1 MATEGENT
9 GSLAGV
15 RVVDLTRVLSGP
27 FATMLLADQGAEIV
41 KIEPLEGDP
50 TRGFGPWLEEDVEQL
65 HSGYF
70 LSINRNKK
78 SIAVDLRK
86 PEGREIVLRLAR
98 DADMLVENFRPGV
111 MERLGLSYETLAKEN
126 PRLVYG
132 ALRGFGDPRSGESPY
147 AGWPAFDVVAQAMGG
162 IMGITG
168 PDAATP
174 TKVGPGV
181 GDLVPALFLAVG
193 LLSALHRA
201 RETGRGQ
208 FVDIA
213 MYDAIVALCERM
225 VYQYSFTGK
234 PPHPEGN
241 SHPILCPFGLF
252 PVSDGL
258 VSVGCPQ
265 DSFWAALCREIGD
278 PALADDPRFATGRA
292 RIARRAETEALV
304 ASWTRPFDKAGLVA
318 RLGGKVPVGPL
329 NTAADIFADP
339 HVEARGMLAEIA
351 LPGIARKPVIA
362 NSPLRHS
369 AARSGVRSRAP
380 LLGEHGREILVAA
393 GYGTAEIAALEES
406 GVVAAPTEP
415 KNAGETG
422 SR

>member
-41 KIEPLEGDP
+41 KIEPLEGDA

-318 RLGGKVPVGPL
+318 RLGGQTRTLMLIGHNPAIQS
-329 NTAADIFADP
+329 TALSLIGRGNP
-339 HVEARGMLAEIA
+339 ELVETIREKYPTATLTVIDFDLRDWSRIE
-351 LPGIARKPVIA
+351 PG
-362 NSPLRHS
+362 
-369 AARSGVRSRAP
+369 SGR
-380 LLGEHGREILVAA
+380 
-393 GYGTAEIAALEES
+393 
-406 GVVAAPTEP
+406 VVAVFQPRELHVVDEGAPAE
-415 KNAGETG
+415 ADD
-422 SR
+422 